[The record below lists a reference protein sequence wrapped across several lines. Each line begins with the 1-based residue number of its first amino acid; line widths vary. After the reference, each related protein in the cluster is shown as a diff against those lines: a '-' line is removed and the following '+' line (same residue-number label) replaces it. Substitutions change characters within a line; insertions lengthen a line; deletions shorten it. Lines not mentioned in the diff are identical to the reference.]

1 MKTNILLWAGL
12 MLSSLSMSALA
23 SNSDIDI
30 SRSCIKKNPL
40 VSGENDPVL
49 LKTYSQICDKKNA
62 DNKNG
67 YLVQAAQ
74 RFQQIGRSEKALA
87 LVQQLEAEKV
97 QGNTLTDVKF
107 LAATDIANDALQ
119 QMRQKEMRYLSSDIT
134 YPAANELIRSIDSAK
149 PASVLL
155 ETALDNAEKNQMTSK
170 SSKKKSAKSAKVA
183 TAAKTKAKTKST
195 ATTTNKTKTSTTTVK
210 VNTTNSNTNSSSNPF
225 AGL

>member
-1 MKTNILLWAGL
+1 MKTNILISAC
-12 MLSSLSMSALA
+12 LSLCCVSISAFA
-23 SNSDIDI
+23 STSEVDI

-40 VSGENDPVL
+40 VSGETDSAL

-74 RFQQIGRSEKALA
+74 RFQQLGRNEKALTI
-87 LVQQLEAEKV
+87 VQQLEAEKV
-97 QGNTLTDVKF
+97 QSNTLTDVKF
-107 LAATDIANDALQ
+107 LAATGMANDALK
-119 QMRQKEMRYLSSDIT
+119 QMRLKEMRYLSSDIT

-155 ETALDNAEKNQMTSK
+155 ETALNTAEKNQSSTK
-170 SSKKKSAKSAKVA
+170 SSKVKTTKVS
-183 TAAKTKAKTKST
+183 TSKTKSKPKANPPSNKTKST
-195 ATTTNKTKTSTTTVK
+195 PTVAKNNTSSS
-210 VNTTNSNTNSSSNPF
+210 NSNSSGNPF

>member
-1 MKTNILLWAGL
+1 
-12 MLSSLSMSALA
+12 MSTFA
-23 SNSDIDI
+23 SNAEVDI

-40 VSGENDPVL
+40 IAGETDSVL
-49 LKTYSQICDKKNA
+49 LKTYLQICDKKNA

-74 RFQQIGRSEKALA
+74 RFQLIGKNEKALTI
-87 LVQQLEAEKV
+87 VQQLETEKV

-107 LAATDIANDALQ
+107 LAATGIANDALK

-134 YPAANELIRSIDSAK
+134 YPAAQDFTRAINSAK

-155 ETALDNAEKNQMTSK
+155 ETALNTAEKNPSSSK
-170 SSKKKSAKSAKVA
+170 SSK
-183 TAAKTKAKTKST
+183 AKTTKVSASKSKTKSK
-195 ATTTNKTKTSTTTVK
+195 ANPPANKTKPNTSIAKTNTTT
-210 VNTTNSNTNSSSNPF
+210 SNTSSNPF

>member
-12 MLSSLSMSALA
+12 MLSSLSMSAFA

-107 LAATDIANDALQ
+107 LAATNIANDALK

-134 YPAANELIRSIDSAK
+134 YPAASELIRSIDSAK

-155 ETALDNAEKNQMTSK
+155 ETALDNAEKNQTTSK
-170 SSKKKSAKSAKVA
+170 SSKKKSAKV
-183 TAAKTKAKTKST
+183 
-195 ATTTNKTKTSTTTVK
+195 TTTVKNKTKTKPAVVTTNKVKASTTTAK
-210 VNTTNSNTNSSSNPF
+210 VNTTNTSTNSSSNPF

>member
-12 MLSSLSMSALA
+12 MLSSLSMSAFA

-74 RFQQIGRSEKALA
+74 RFQQIGRSDKALA

-107 LAATDIANDALQ
+107 LAATNIANDALK

-134 YPAANELIRSIDSAK
+134 YPAASELIRSIDSAK

-155 ETALDNAEKNQMTSK
+155 ETALDNAEKNQTTSK
-170 SSKKKSAKSAKVA
+170 SSKKKSAKV
-183 TAAKTKAKTKST
+183 
-195 ATTTNKTKTSTTTVK
+195 TTTVKNKTKTKPAVVTSNKVKASTTTAK
-210 VNTTNSNTNSSSNPF
+210 VNTTNTSTNSSSNPF

>member
-12 MLSSLSMSALA
+12 MLSSLSMSTLA

-107 LAATDIANDALQ
+107 LAATNIANDALK

-134 YPAANELIRSIDSAK
+134 YPAANELIRSIDLAK

-155 ETALDNAEKNQMTSK
+155 ETALDNAEKNQTTSK
-170 SSKKKSAKSAKVA
+170 SSKKKSAKVS
-183 TAAKTKAKTKST
+183 
-195 ATTTNKTKTSTTTVK
+195 TTTKNKTKTKPAAVTTNKVKASTATVK
-210 VNTTNSNTNSSSNPF
+210 VNTTNTSTNSSSNPF